1 MPEGEEAGRQAEE
14 NPCGL
19 ANRDTYSCGHIRD
32 TGEENGNPLQHSFL
46 RIPQAEKPSGLESMG
61 LQSVRENLAATEQQY
76 VRDTDFSA
84 CVEGRK
90 GLILAVYLLQV

>member
-32 TGEENGNPLQHSFL
+32 TGEENGNPLQYSFL
-46 RIPQAEKPSGLESMG
+46 GNPMG
-61 LQSVRENLAATEQQY
+61 REAWWAIVHGVQSVEHNLATTEQQ
-76 VRDTDFSA
+76 T
-84 CVEGRK
+84 C
-90 GLILAVYLLQV
+90 